1 MRILI
6 DMDSTLNDFTQGYVN
21 YYNKLTGKNIN
32 VTKDDLNVYEISKVV
47 HGHNEGESNKIRQ
60 EIFSSPGFWRDIPI
74 LPFAYDVV
82 QYLYKEH
89 DVFILTAPW
98 KHSLN
103 CYTEKIEWVEKELP
117 FFDTSRVI
125 MARHKYLVKGDI
137 IVEDS
142 PEFLL
147 NNGCHYAIAI
157 DYPFNRHLP
166 VLHAYDWRDAKT
178 HIDTIQSLKD
188 EYGRLHKLRD

>member
-6 DMDSTLNDFTQGYVN
+6 DMDSTLNDFTQGYIA
-21 YYNKLTGKNIN
+21 YYKKLTGKDVN
-32 VTKDDLNVYEISKVV
+32 VTREDLSVYEISKIV
-47 HGHNEGESNKIRQ
+47 HGHNEQESIEIRQ
-60 EIFSSPGFWRDIPI
+60 QIFSSLGFWKDIPI
-74 LPFAYDVV
+74 MPYAKEVV
-82 QYLYKEH
+82 EDLYNKHE
-89 DVFILTAPW
+89 VFILTAPW
-98 KHSLN
+98 KYSLN
-103 CYTEKIEWVEKELP
+103 CYTEKIEWVENELP

-125 MARHKYLVKGDI
+125 MTRHKYLVKGDI

-166 VLHAYDWRDAKT
+166 VLHALDWRDVKM
-178 HIDTIQSLKD
+178 HVDTIQSLRE
-188 EYGRLHKLRD
+188 EYGRVH